1 MVVGSIERVV
11 RQLTKYQVAPM
22 MMLVIC
28 ITVPD
33 PSRRVT
39 GYGGVLPVPTPST
52 PAPSA
57 TPRLDPI
64 LDQQH
69 RDARSVRG
77 RVLYATGVAP
87 ATPTAH
93 APQPTHAAPKAPC
106 PLQRV
111 VQGRA
116 AIASPTS

>member
-1 MVVGSIERVV
+1 MVVGSIERIV
-11 RQLTKYQVAPM
+11 RLLTRNQVAPV
-22 MMLVIC
+22 MMLVVC
-28 ITVPD
+28 VSVPD

-39 GYGGVLPVPTPST
+39 GYGGVLPVPTPSA

-57 TPRLDPI
+57 APRLDPV

-77 RVLYATGVAP
+77 RVLYATGTAP
-87 ATPTAH
+87 NAPHAQQAPTRTPA
-93 APQPTHAAPKAPC
+93 KGPC

-116 AIASPTS
+116 ASTSPTS

>member
-1 MVVGSIERVV
+1 MVVGSIERIVGL
-11 RQLTKYQVAPM
+11 LTKHQVAPV
-22 MMLVIC
+22 MLLVVC

-52 PAPSA
+52 PAPTS
-57 TPRLDPI
+57 TPRLDPV
-64 LDQQH
+64 LDQQQ

-77 RVLYATGVAP
+77 RVLYATGTAPVAP
-87 ATPTAH
+87 NAHVQQAPRTP
-93 APQPTHAAPKAPC
+93 PKAPC

-116 AIASPTS
+116 ATVSPTS